1 MPLDKKGKPVL
12 YKPWRNTGKGKSKMF
27 VYVKADT
34 KKGYKKI
41 GFGLKGMQDYTQHKD
56 KKRRAS
62 YLARS
67 GGITDKSGNKTSG
80 NKNSANY
87 WARKVLWQ
95 A

>member
-12 YKPWRNTGKGKSKMF
+12 YKPWRNTGAGSKKMF

-41 GFGLKGMQDYTQHKD
+41 GFGLKGMKDFTQHKD

-67 GGITDKSGNKTSG
+67 GGIKDKNGNLTKN

-87 WARKVLWQ
+87 WARKVLWS